1 MKKKFLLF
9 ETLSVFLRNVSN
21 LGQGSKKVW
30 AQKKKK
36 KGIYDYALYLN
47 WNIRNQSPARFLRN
61 PGVTTQRLTHRL

>member
-36 KGIYDYALYLN
+36 KVSMI
-47 WNIRNQSPARFLRN
+47 
-61 PGVTTQRLTHRL
+61 THYI